1 MKRIIFGYKDLHDIL
16 TTLFSKNVST
26 QLLSAIWVWLISLA
40 GFIYDSKEL
49 VLALLLLMLAD
60 WITGVWKSVRVGTFN
75 SYTFQRMLL
84 NIPLKFGLIAF
95 AYQISLHSW
104 IFDFLQIPSI
114 LMTGFLI
121 TEFVSLVENIHC
133 IDSRIIPDALYN
145 RLKVVM
151 NLDAVIATYLK
162 PKTAPVAL
170 APAEPVVE
178 TPTADVAAPD
188 AECEKLPEDK

>member
-1 MKRIIFGYKDLHDIL
+1 MKRVIFGYKNLHDIV
-16 TTLFSKNVST
+16 TTLFSKNVSYNII
-26 QLLSAIWVWLISLA
+26 SAFWVWMVTLA
-40 GFIYDSKEL
+40 GFVYHSKEL

-84 NIPLKFGLIAF
+84 NIPLKFGMIAF

-104 IFDFLQIPSI
+104 IFNFLQIPEI

-121 TEFVSLVENIHC
+121 TEFVSLVENVRI

-151 NLDAVIATYLK
+151 NLDAVIAAYLR
-162 PKTAPVAL
+162 PKAL
-170 APAEPVVE
+170 ATVE
-178 TPTADVAAPD
+178 AVAADPGTGT
-188 AECEKLPEDK
+188 ESPTEPGLKTGEEIETK